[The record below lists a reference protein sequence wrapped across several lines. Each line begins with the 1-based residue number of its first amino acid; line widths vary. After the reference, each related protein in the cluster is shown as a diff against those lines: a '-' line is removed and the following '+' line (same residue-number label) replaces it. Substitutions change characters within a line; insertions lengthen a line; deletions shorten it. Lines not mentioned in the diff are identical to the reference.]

1 MPRDFISRK
10 DEEIFGEALGNR
22 YREKDLAVLQGKSVH
37 PIVIFTDANGNTQTY
52 FIIWQLIYNHHK
64 KIVGILG
71 LRINTTNYISDISAG
86 NN

>member
-52 FIIWQLIYNHHK
+52 FII
-64 KIVGILG
+64 
-71 LRINTTNYISDISAG
+71 
-86 NN
+86 